1 MSRNKSPYDING
13 VPVLR
18 EALPLGLQHILA
30 MFVANITPIMIVG
43 GALQIPQ
50 EEIGML
56 IQASMLVAGLNTFI
70 QTYSFG
76 PMGAKL
82 PIVVGANF
90 TFVPLAITIGN
101 NYGYGAVL
109 GASLVGGMFE
119 AILGFFIQRVRKFF
133 PSVVTGVIVLSIGL
147 SLLPVGIASFAGG
160 FGASD
165 FGSFENLGIGF
176 LVLIIIILFKQFS
189 KGIWSTG
196 SIFIGT
202 MIGFIFTLILG
213 KVDLTSVVQ
222 ASYVNF
228 PVPFR
233 YPFIFKIDAILAMI
247 LLYIVSAVETLGDMS
262 SVTMGGANRE
272 LTDKE
277 LSGGIVAD
285 GVGASIAAIF
295 GILPTTSF
303 SQNTGIITMT
313 KVMSRYVVGL
323 GAVILMIGA
332 FFPKVG
338 ALLTVIPPSVIGGSL
353 VMIFAMISI
362 SGINLLT
369 QDKLTGRNA
378 VIVAV
383 SLGLGYGL
391 GSVPDALVNLPE
403 SLRLLF
409 GGSGI
414 VISGGI
420 AIILNV
426 VLPHDEKIFE

>member
-1 MSRNKSPYDING
+1 MTKNRSAYDIDG

-43 GALQIPQ
+43 SALQIPQ
-50 EEIGML
+50 EEIGIL

-76 PMGAKL
+76 PVGAKL

-90 TFVPLAITIGN
+90 TFVPLAITVGN

-109 GASLVGGMFE
+109 GAALIGGLFE
-119 AILGFFIQRVRKFF
+119 AVLGLFIQRVRKFF

-176 LVLIIIILFKQFS
+176 FVLIIIILLKQFA

-196 SIFIGT
+196 AIFMGT
-202 MIGFIFTLILG
+202 MIGFILTLVMG
-213 KVDLTSVVQ
+213 KVDLTSVSQ
-222 ASYVNF
+222 AGFINF
-228 PVPFR
+228 PTPFQ
-233 YPFIFKIDAILAMI
+233 YPLIFKMDAILAMI
-247 LLYIVSAVETLGDMS
+247 LLFIVSAVETLGDMS

-285 GVGASIAAIF
+285 GLGASIAAIF

-323 GAVILMIGA
+323 GAVILMVGA

-338 ALLTVIPPSVIGGSL
+338 ALLTVIPASVIGGSL

-369 QDKLTGRNA
+369 KEKLTGRNA

-420 AIILNV
+420 AILLNI